1 METREAYIIH
11 QSLIARTNYDED
23 LLEFGVFGSIDS
35 AITKMQ
41 ELAEIA
47 VAECGNEE
55 YCYYVIERSGEL
67 ENTEFEIHP
76 DCEKDDPALFG
87 GCEDYRQIIQLS
99 LKPVKY
105 IP

>member
-11 QSLIARTNYDED
+11 QYLIARTDYDED
-23 LLEFGVFGSIDS
+23 LIDFGIYGSVDS
-35 AITKMQ
+35 AIAKMQ

-47 VAECGNEE
+47 VDECGDEE
-55 YCYYVIERSGEL
+55 YCYYTFEKTGEF

-76 DCEKDDPALFG
+76 DYDKDDPDLYG
-87 GCEDYRQIIQLS
+87 NCEDYRQIIRLS

>member
-1 METREAYIIH
+1 METAYIIH

-23 LLEFGVFGSIDS
+23 LLDFGIFGSVDS
-35 AITKMQ
+35 AVAKMQ

-47 VAECGNEE
+47 IAECGDEE
-55 YCYYVIERSGEL
+55 YCYYTFEKTGEF

-76 DCEKDDPALFG
+76 DYDKDDELYK

-99 LKPVKY
+99 LKPVKF